1 MKTHTV
7 EIQRIKGMAAA
18 NGAIVAQIDVLI
30 ENAPPPK
37 EDKLPTSWLRL
48 SEENARVLMALLK
61 SNLGELDKKKGR
73 SQR

>member
-1 MKTHTV
+1 MKTHSI

-18 NGAIVAQIDVLI
+18 NGSIVAQVDLLV

-37 EDKLPTSWLRL
+37 EDKMPTSWLRL

-61 SNLGELDKKKGR
+61 THLGELDKKKGR